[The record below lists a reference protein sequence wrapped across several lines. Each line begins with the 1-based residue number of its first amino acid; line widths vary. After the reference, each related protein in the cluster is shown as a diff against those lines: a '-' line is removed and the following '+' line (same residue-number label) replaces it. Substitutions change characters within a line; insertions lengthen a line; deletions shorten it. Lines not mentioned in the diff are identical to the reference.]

1 MSSAI
6 GRHLIKAL
14 SLSSVT
20 CMSKKDFVECPF
32 LILGKVYLI
41 FFLFVPN
48 FFVVWSYMFNFG
60 MLIEVFAIPIRFI
73 SFN

>member
-1 MSSAI
+1 
-6 GRHLIKAL
+6 
-14 SLSSVT
+14 
-20 CMSKKDFVECPF
+20 MSKKDFVECPF